1 MKYRKDEIVEGE
13 IDQDSP
19 HRDKVEYDL
28 GDMLFRMTRN
38 LEPDVIIHWSI
49 ASDKMQGVLKRWAA
63 ADGNLEQLAGSDAA
77 GFLEWRNAYCYGYP
91 SGTQPTERGV
101 KHTGEVVRNKP
112 RMRAEIARQKGMHKA
127 NSVAPA
133 RYAIVM
139 QNKDRARQGNGSVT
153 SGTVETRKRRASAC
167 GWVAD
172 VDKRVRAVFR
182 STKRE
187 LFCRGKE
194 LLTRLPSSK
203 EITDAP
209 ELLALPKEEEE
220 ALKTSDIAAKCWAVR
235 NEPVRHNRHPHS
247 AGFKAQCKPSF
258 SFRKVK
264 ATSFNT
270 IKGVEAELSE
280 RGIEFTPRAQGGK
293 LKLKDLQALLPTDA
307 QGFVTSGRQS
317 EIASASIPDPWAAA
331 APGYQLIEEDDE
343 DEEGLFAS
351 AMSWLGSWR
360 E

>member
-1 MKYRKDEIVEGE
+1 M
-13 IDQDSP
+13 
-19 HRDKVEYDL
+19 
-28 GDMLFRMTRN
+28 
-38 LEPDVIIHWSI
+38 
-49 ASDKMQGVLKRWAA
+49 
-63 ADGNLEQLAGSDAA
+63 
-77 GFLEWRNAYCYGYP
+77 
-91 SGTQPTERGV
+91 
-101 KHTGEVVRNKP
+101 
-112 RMRAEIARQKGMHKA
+112 
-127 NSVAPA
+127 
-133 RYAIVM
+133 
-139 QNKDRARQGNGSVT
+139 
-153 SGTVETRKRRASAC
+153 
-167 GWVAD
+167 
-172 VDKRVRAVFR
+172 
-182 STKRE
+182 
-187 LFCRGKE
+187 
-194 LLTRLPSSK
+194 
-203 EITDAP
+203 
-209 ELLALPKEEEE
+209 
-220 ALKTSDIAAKCWAVR
+220 
-235 NEPVRHNRHPHS
+235 RHNRHPHS